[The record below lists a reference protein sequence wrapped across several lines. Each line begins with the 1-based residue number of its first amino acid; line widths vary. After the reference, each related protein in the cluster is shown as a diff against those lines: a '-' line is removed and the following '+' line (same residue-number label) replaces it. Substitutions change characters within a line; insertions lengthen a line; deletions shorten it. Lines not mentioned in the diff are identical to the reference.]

1 MTEAAVTVNS
11 IVLPRNLQH
20 NHRMFFAKHT
30 FVALIL
36 VSGLAACG
44 PVPVYYRAGADVAR
58 RDADLLSCEVSALR
72 DAPVATQIRQHPP
85 IYRPGGEIC
94 RNGRCYHRAGYWED
108 GGIYTVDVNA
118 DLRERVEQSCMAS
131 KGYQSIALKRCPQ
144 SVADAVGTRRASS
157 LPVLTETSC
166 AIARRG
172 QPPQI
177 VATAP

>member
-11 IVLPRNLQH
+11 IVLLRILPH
-20 NHRMFFAKHT
+20 NHRMPIGKHT
-30 FVALIL
+30 FAALL
-36 VSGLAACG
+36 LTSALAACG
-44 PVPVYYRAGADVAR
+44 PVPVYYRVGADVAR

-94 RNGRCYHRAGYWED
+94 RNGRCYHRTGYWED

-118 DLRERVEQSCMAS
+118 DLRKRVEQSCMAS
-131 KGYQSIALKRCPQ
+131 KGYQPIAVKRCPQ
-144 SVADAVGTRRASS
+144 SVADAVGTRRAST
-157 LPVLTETSC
+157 LPALTQTSC

-172 QPPQI
+172 QSPQI
-177 VATAP
+177 IATAP

>member
-1 MTEAAVTVNS
+1 
-11 IVLPRNLQH
+11 
-20 NHRMFFAKHT
+20 MFFAKHT
-30 FVALIL
+30 FAALLL

-44 PVPVYYRAGADVAR
+44 PVPVYYRAGADVTR

-72 DAPVATQIRQHPP
+72 DAPVATQIRQHSP

-118 DLRERVEQSCMAS
+118 DLRGRVEQSCMAS
-131 KGYQSIALKRCPQ
+131 KGYQSIALKRCSQ
-144 SVADAVGTRRASS
+144 SVADAVGTRRAST
-157 LPVLTETSC
+157 LPTLTQTSC

-172 QPPQI
+172 QAPQI
-177 VATAP
+177 VATVPDLSAH